1 MTRNIKQIT
10 TGTCGHSEHISYEI
24 IALCDDNTI
33 WMLKDTFPIDTWV
46 QLPKI
51 PQPEDTKDIGE
62 FR

>member
-10 TGTCGHSEHISYEI
+10 TGTCGHSEGISYEI

-51 PQPEDTKDIGE
+51 PQPKET
-62 FR
+62 